1 MQRRAPGHELRI
13 GKRFVLKSD
22 LFRAVLVKQL
32 IDKRR
37 ITLPRLNLAHLKVLD
52 GRACRFDITE
62 IREEYRLFSRQVHRA
77 CRRVKARGV
86 AAADLAGQHQRIIR
100 LLEQHGTQFV
110 SFHGNRLL
118 NISR

>member
-13 GKRFVLKSD
+13 SERFVLESD
-22 LFRAVLVKQL
+22 LFRAVLVEQL
-32 IDKRR
+32 VDARGIA
-37 ITLPRLNLAHLKVLD
+37 LARLDLAHLKVLD
-52 GRACRFDITE
+52 GRACCLDIAE
-62 IREEYRLFSRQVHRA
+62 IGEEYRLLGRQIHCAR
-77 CRRVKARGV
+77 CRVEARGI
-86 AAADLAGQHQRIIR
+86 AAADLAGQHQRVIR